1 MLSSVLDQT
10 ELLVEGAAVISVSAS
25 VGGCGCGGSG
35 WINACTC
42 VQETWIIFPR
52 LHIVKWK
59 CHLSKI

>member
-52 LHIVKWK
+52 LHIVK
-59 CHLSKI
+59 